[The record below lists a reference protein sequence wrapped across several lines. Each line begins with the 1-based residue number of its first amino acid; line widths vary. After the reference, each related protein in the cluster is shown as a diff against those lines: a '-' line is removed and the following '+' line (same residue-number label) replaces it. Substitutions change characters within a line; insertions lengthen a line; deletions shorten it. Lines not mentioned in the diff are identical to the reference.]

1 MGIAP
6 SDRDYFTVNIRGTLY
21 RLCGLPMG
29 WSLSPYY
36 FTTFTMTFVKHLP
49 SPTTPAA
56 PGNVLRS
63 RRWLRRGGWRGAR
76 VLPYVD
82 DFFLLASSEPEALEL
97 RQRVADLLNSLGL
110 QRNPAKKLWE
120 PVQCSQQLGVDIDT
134 ATGAIWSAGAKAE
147 VRGGTQHIRMVSG
160 ETKSLGSQSL
170 PSIIQLLDDVAD
182 SEQLAELVYEV
193 YEEPEGMQ
201 LRDLSAVLEHYGVQ
215 LPETVVAGLFEVL
228 DQEGSGNVQCDP
240 FCQYFP
246 LIVAV
251 LRRDQAAKEQAAEAV
266 AAEAAES
273 ISGLNVKPK
282 DVAYFQRVFDELD
295 RDSDGLVSW
304 DCIRRKVPSLPK
316 EPFKA
321 TGLTVES
328 QLSMPQLLRLLH
340 PEITEEDASIM
351 ASRTASTKMFV
362 LPEEMRQLI
371 DDLFETLDT
380 DHDGLLSARDVVWN
394 APKMGQTVAEVSK
407 TYVKLFVDAERSRV
421 NRDEFTNWY
430 IEEMLSTKFKE
441 ENMQTKSATLIK

>member
-1 MGIAP
+1 
-6 SDRDYFTVNIRGTLY
+6 
-21 RLCGLPMG
+21 
-29 WSLSPYY
+29 
-36 FTTFTMTFVKHLP
+36 
-49 SPTTPAA
+49 
-56 PGNVLRS
+56 
-63 RRWLRRGGWRGAR
+63 
-76 VLPYVD
+76 
-82 DFFLLASSEPEALEL
+82 
-97 RQRVADLLNSLGL
+97 
-110 QRNPAKKLWE
+110 
-120 PVQCSQQLGVDIDT
+120 
-134 ATGAIWSAGAKAE
+134 
-147 VRGGTQHIRMVSG
+147 MVSG

-266 AAEAAES
+266 AAEAAERSRREVASAARAAPARRPSAPGFLAATTASGNKKSPLSERRQSSVRERRKSSTTLDGPRLS
-273 ISGLNVKPK
+273 INGLNVKPK

-295 RDSDGLVSW
+295 RDGDGLVSW